1 MLEAILRFSLSFQ
14 REDIT
19 KMNNAPLPANR
30 PLQQAAGFALLA
42 LAVLTCF
49 LFLPSCN
56 RAEQGSYRE
65 VSSVGFGAAPPDNKL
80 LYQRGIG
87 GIPSLTW
94 FDGTVT
100 AIADNPKSFDPV
112 VGQTAGLTVT
122 LSQAAILLRV
132 SVLDSL
138 NGTVKVLYN
147 QQASSGVHNFSWN
160 GKDNLGQNA
169 RYSIYVFSV
178 VAFNNRM
185 QEIGHGQTEVITYRP
200 KAGVTIQ
207 DANKYVN
214 ANGEFDY
221 SSDEWVAAGLANPG
235 DNVQVLFDGMPRG
248 LANNEPNGMFRSLP
262 ISYTP
267 GAHTVKVTVFPRMT
281 QTSYDIDYSV
291 YLNRIYC
298 TGLSVLLN
306 GNPVGHNNTYFI
318 PGSDENVKLDYALD
332 AAEDGAFMYVS
343 YMPPNGSDPILRRTI
358 DLGAQTAGPHTVSW
372 DGKDD
377 LGVTCAPGKYS
388 ISVMT
393 DVDPAA
399 AQFRPSVIF
408 ITKFIN
414 LQEVGQ

>member
-1 MLEAILRFSLSFQ
+1 
-14 REDIT
+14 
-19 KMNNAPLPANR
+19 MNIAPLPANR
-30 PLQQAAGFALLA
+30 PLQQATGFALLA
-42 LAVLTCF
+42 LALLTYF

-56 RAEQGSYRE
+56 RVEQGSYRE
-65 VSSVGFGAAPPDNKL
+65 VSSVGFGAIPPDDKL
-80 LYQRGIG
+80 LYQKSIG

-94 FDGTVT
+94 YDGTVVSLSC
-100 AIADNPKSFDPV
+100 NPRTFDPV
-112 VGQTAGLTVT
+112 VGQTSTLSVN
-122 LSQAAILLRV
+122 LSQAAIVLRV
-132 SVLDSL
+132 SVLNSL

-147 QQASSGVHNFSWN
+147 QVAPAGTSTFVWN
-160 GKDNLGQNA
+160 GKDSLGQNA

-178 VAFNNRM
+178 VAFNNRL

-214 ANGEFDY
+214 AGGEIEH
-221 SSDEWVAAGLANPG
+221 SSDEWVAAGLVNPG
-235 DNVQVLFDGMPRG
+235 DNVQVLFDGIPRG
-248 LANNEPNGMFRSLP
+248 IANFEDTGIFRSLP
-262 ISYTP
+262 IAYSP
-267 GAHTVKVTVFPRMT
+267 GAHTVKITVFPRMC

-291 YLNRIYC
+291 YLNRIHC
-298 TGLSVLLN
+298 TGLSVMLN
-306 GNPVGHNNTYFI
+306 DVPVQHDFTYFI
-318 PGSDENVKLDYALD
+318 PGNGESVRLNYALD
-332 AAEDGAFMYVS
+332 APEDGAFMYVS
-343 YMPPNGSDPILRRTI
+343 YMPSTGSDPVLRRTI
-358 DLGAQTAGPHTVSW
+358 DLGTQTAGSHTVYW

-377 LGVTCAPGKYS
+377 LGVNCVPGKYS